1 MGVKNKVEFFS
12 VVRKALESLPDAQI
26 VILIGNAEQFKT
38 SAVFKCVIIVKPTLP
53 VVSGVRVGLA
63 LEQMRNRIAAKIAG
77 DAVNVCGCIPLGKQA
92 VELQC
97 ALAVEGVSQ
106 IKAQFIVPAISGDF
120 LNDGIVRGKIT
131 QNAALIVQAVAVSR
145 LAAQSHCVIECAP
158 LAVDRE
164 SAARLYCIV
173 L

>member
-1 MGVKNKVEFFS
+1 MPSK
-12 VVRKALESLPDAQI
+12 
-26 VILIGNAEQFKT
+26 FKT
-38 SAVFKCVIIVKPTLP
+38 GAVVKCVLIVKPTLP

-97 ALAVEGVSQ
+97 ALAVECVGQ

-120 LNDGIVRGKIT
+120 LNDGIVREKSPRMLLSLFRLLRYRGW
-131 QNAALIVQAVAVSR
+131 LRRVIV
-145 LAAQSHCVIECAP
+145 
-158 LAVDRE
+158 
-164 SAARLYCIV
+164 
-173 L
+173 

>member
-1 MGVKNKVEFFS
+1 MGVQNKVEFFS

-26 VILIGNAEQFKT
+26 IILIGNAEQFKT

-77 DAVNVCGCIPLGKQA
+77 DAANVCGCISLGKQA

-97 ALAVEGVSQ
+97 ALAVECVGQ
-106 IKAQFIVPAISGDF
+106 IKA
-120 LNDGIVRGKIT
+120 
-131 QNAALIVQAVAVSR
+131 
-145 LAAQSHCVIECAP
+145 
-158 LAVDRE
+158 
-164 SAARLYCIV
+164 
-173 L
+173 